1 MKSRF
6 VYLIPFLFA
15 LVLIDA
21 RLLAQDKQRGFL
33 SFDATKLYP
42 YPSKSFSTLKKGWFT
57 NNATAAKID
66 TLTLCDGQAS
76 VRVRTKAGESVRA
89 MFHLFNNYK
98 KLHQCDTLRKL
109 INRWA
114 PPTENQT
121 DRYVA
126 FVAHYA
132 KISPDKTIDTTNPD
146 VMIPVVRSMIK
157 MENGV
162 YIDEQDLKKGWE
174 LFLKYK

>member
-1 MKSRF
+1 MTRGIRNNNPGNIRHDSSKWRGE
-6 VYLIPFLFA
+6 I
-15 LVLIDA
+15 
-21 RLLAQDKQRGFL
+21 QGTDKAFK
-33 SFDATKLYP
+33 T
-42 YPSKSFSTLKKGWFT
+42 FSLMEWG
-57 NNATAAKID
+57 
-66 TLTLCDGQAS
+66 
-76 VRVRTKAGESVRA
+76 VRA
-89 MFHLFNNYK
+89 MFHLLNNYK

-126 FVAHYA
+126 FVAHDA
-132 KISPDKTIDTTNPD
+132 KISPDQMIDTTNPD
-146 VMIPVVRSMIK
+146 VMIAVVRSMIK